1 MDLAFG
7 ITGKGFS
14 DRRSFQKF
22 DLQCLAR
29 WEGDVDS
36 RTRKKVGAI
45 LVAGGGIA
53 GMQASL
59 DAAAAGFKVYLVE
72 RDISIGGVMAQL
84 DKTFPTNDCSTCL
97 ISPKLIEVA
106 RHPDIEILTQT
117 EIDHLE
123 GEAGH
128 FTVTLRR
135 EPRYI
140 DAAKCNA
147 CGACAE
153 ACPVSLPSSFDEG
166 LGRRPAAYRHFP
178 QAVPSTFAIKKY
190 DRAPCGLTCPAAI
203 KVQGYVQLI
212 KIGKYADAVKLIMER
227 LPLPGVLGRICPHPC
242 EEQCRRREI
251 DEPVAICGLKRF
263 AADQVDLSAISPP
276 LVAARSDRIAIIG
289 SGPAG
294 LACAYH
300 LARRGYRPTIFEAL
314 PKAGGMLRVGIP
326 DYRLPKEV
334 LDREIDYILRLGVEL
349 KTNTALGRDFTLD
362 GLFEQ
367 GYKAVFLGIGCHV
380 GKQLGIPG
388 EEAAGVIQG
397 VEFLRRHN
405 LGEPLTVG
413 RSLAVI
419 GGGNVAM
426 DVACT
431 ARRLGSKVTIVYRR
445 GPAEMPAFAHE
456 IDQATCEGVEIV
468 YLAAPLQV
476 ITAGDGK
483 VTGLLCQK
491 MELGEADASGRRQP
505 VPLAHATF
513 ELPVDMVVPA
523 IGQEA
528 APETFQACGVKG
540 SRWGTIAVNEV
551 TYETSRPGVFAAG
564 DVHTGPWIAI
574 EAVAGGIE
582 AAESIDR
589 YLQGVDLAAGR
600 TEGQE
605 AHHRWAEIP
614 RDAEG
619 QPREMMSTLPPDY
632 TCSCFDEIARGYTE
646 EQARKEASRC
656 LNCGGCSE
664 CGQCVTACQAGAI
677 DHQQQPST
685 QTLNVGA
692 VILAP
697 GFRPF
702 DAAGKAE
709 YGYGRY
715 PNVITSLEFE
725 RTLSATGPFGG
736 HVQRPGDGK
745 EPKKIAWIQCVG
757 SRDASIGREYCS
769 YVCCM
774 YAAKQA
780 IIAREHDPRI
790 EPTIFFIDFRAQG
803 KGFDRYY
810 ERARD
815 EHGVRLVRGM
825 ISRVAQDPQTHN
837 LELNYVDAGGCVQA
851 EEFDLV
857 VLSVGLSPHPA
868 AAKLA
873 QVCGIAT
880 DKWGFVASPPFRM
893 VETSRPGI
901 YTCGVFQAPKDIPET
916 VGQASA
922 AAGAA
927 AALLREARGTLL
939 SKAEY
944 PREGD
949 ISSLKPRL
957 GVFVCHCGINI
968 AGVVDV
974 ARVTEY
980 ARTLP
985 GVVYAD
991 HYTFTCATDS
1001 LEKMRQVI
1009 ETESLNRVVVA
1020 SCSPRTHEAMFQDN
1034 LRKAGLNKYLFEM
1047 ANIRDQDSWVH
1058 QNDPALATEKARE
1071 LVKMAVA
1078 RAAVLAPLTE
1088 MAVPVNQRALVVGGG
1103 LAGLVAALTI
1113 ADAGYR
1119 VYLPDLQER
1128 LGGSLARRMRH
1139 TLEGHAIQ
1147 PFMWELVTRVET
1159 HPNIRWWEEAR
1170 ILNFSGHQGNFR
1182 CELESPRGKWS
1193 VHVGAVVIATGGQE
1207 YSPKD
1212 YLYGEHSRVLTQIEL
1227 EALLA
1232 DSPEELAPAPT
1243 IVMIQCVGS
1252 RSPEHPYCS
1261 RVCCGEAIK
1270 NALKIKEIRPQA
1282 RVFILYRDIRTY
1294 GLKEIYYK
1302 KARDLG
1308 VQFVRYEPERPP
1320 EAVPAGEAVK
1330 VTVFDQNLRRDLK
1343 FTADYLVLSAAIR
1356 PHPVTREVAGL
1367 LKLPLDADGFLMEA
1381 HLKLRPLDFAVNGI
1395 FLCGLAHSPKFIE
1408 ESVAQ
1413 AQGAA
1418 ARALGVLAQEVMYVG
1433 GAVAVVDPQKC
1444 AICLTCLRTCPFGV
1458 PRVDQAEGVVTIDP
1472 AACQGCGSCA
1482 SACPRKAIEVMHH
1495 RDDQFLSKIWA
1506 IQEGGHAP
1514 GPVPG

>member
-1 MDLAFG
+1 MNN
-7 ITGKGFS
+7 
-14 DRRSFQKF
+14 R
-22 DLQCLAR
+22 AR
-29 WEGDVDS
+29 E
-36 RTRKKVGAI
+36 KVGAI
-45 LVAGGGIA
+45 LVAGGGIG
-53 GMQASL
+53 GMQAAL

-106 RHPDIEILTQT
+106 QHPDIEILTQA
-117 EIDHLE
+117 EIEKLE
-123 GEAGH
+123 GAAGN
-128 FTVTLRR
+128 FTVTLKR

-140 DAAKCNA
+140 DASKCNA
-147 CGACAE
+147 CGACSE
-153 ACPVSLPSSFDEG
+153 ACPVELPSDFDEG
-166 LGRRPAAYRHFP
+166 LGKRPAAYRHFP

-190 DRAPCGLTCPAAI
+190 DRAPCTLTCPAEI
-203 KVQGYVQLI
+203 NVQGYVQLI
-212 KIGKYADAVKLIMER
+212 KIGKYQEAVKLIMER
-227 LPLPGVLGRICPHPC
+227 LPLPGVLGRVCPHPC
-242 EEQCRRREI
+242 EDQCRRREM
-251 DEPVAICGLKRF
+251 DEPVAICNLKRF
-263 AADQVDLSAISPP
+263 AADQVDLGAISMP
-276 LVAARSDRIAIIG
+276 LVEARRDKIAVIG

-300 LARRGYRPTIFEAL
+300 LSRQGYRPTIFEAL
-314 PKAGGMLRVGIP
+314 PRAGGMLRVGIP

-334 LDREIDYILRLGVEL
+334 LDREIDNILRLGVEL
-349 KTNTALGRDFTLD
+349 KTNTALGRDFTLED
-362 GLFEQ
+362 LWDQ
-367 GYKAVFLGIGCHV
+367 GYKAVFLGLGCHV
-380 GKQLGIPG
+380 GKPLRIPG
-388 EEAAGVIQG
+388 EEADGVIQG
-397 VEFLRRHN
+397 VEFLRRQN
-405 LGEPLTVG
+405 LGEPLAVG
-413 RSLAVI
+413 RRLAVI
-419 GGGNVAM
+419 GGGNVAI

-431 ARRLGSKVTIVYRR
+431 ARRLGSEVTIVYRR
-445 GPAEMPAFAHE
+445 SREEMPAFAHE
-456 IDQATCEGVEIV
+456 VEQAACEGVEIV
-468 YLAAPLQV
+468 YLAAPLKV
-476 ITAGDGK
+476 VTGKDGK

-491 MELGEADASGRRQP
+491 MELGEPDASGRRRP
-505 VPLAHATF
+505 VPIPDATF
-513 ELPVDMVVPA
+513 ELTVDMIVPA
-523 IGQEA
+523 VGQEA
-528 APETFQACGVKG
+528 AQGPLRDCGINL
-540 SRWGTIAVNEV
+540 SRWGTIEV
-551 TYETSRPGVFAAG
+551 DEITYQTSRSGVFAAG

-589 YLQGVDLAAGR
+589 YLKKEDLAAGR
-600 TEGQE
+600 TEGKE
-605 AHHRWAEIP
+605 AHKRWAEIP
-614 RDAEG
+614 QDAAG
-619 QPREMMSTLPPDY
+619 RPREVMSVLPAEH

-646 EQARKEASRC
+646 EQALKEAARC
-656 LNCGGCSE
+656 LNCGGCCE
-664 CGQCVTACQAGAI
+664 CMECVAACQAGAI
-677 DHQQQPST
+677 DHRQKPRT
-685 QTLNVGA
+685 QTLEVGA
-692 VILAP
+692 LILAP

-702 DAAGKAE
+702 DARQKPE

-725 RTLSATGPFGG
+725 RVLSATGPFGG
-736 HVQRPGDGK
+736 HVRRPGDGQ
-745 EPKKIAWIQCVG
+745 EPQKIAWIQCVG

-815 EHGVRLVRGM
+815 VHGVRFIRGM
-825 ISRVAQDPQTHN
+825 ISRVAQDPRTHN
-837 LELNYVDAGGCVQA
+837 LELNYVDEDGCIQT

-868 AAKLA
+868 TKQLA

-880 DKWGFVASPPFRM
+880 DTWGFVESPPFKL
-893 VETSRPGI
+893 VETSRQGI
-901 YTCGVFQAPKDIPET
+901 FTCGVYQSPKDIPET

-927 AALLREARGTLL
+927 ATLLGEARGTLL

-944 PREGD
+944 PQERAIAD
-949 ISSLKPRL
+949 AAPRI

-974 ARVTEY
+974 AQVSDY

-1001 LEKMRQVI
+1001 LEKMREVI
-1009 ETESLNRVVVA
+1009 EAEGLNRVVVA
-1020 SCSPRTHEAMFQDN
+1020 SCSPRTHEGLFQDN

-1058 QNDPALATEKARE
+1058 QNNPELATEKAKE

-1078 RAAVLAPLTE
+1078 RAGLLEPLHE
-1088 MAVPVNQRALVVGGG
+1088 LPIPVNQRALVVGGG
-1103 LAGLVAALTI
+1103 LAGLMAALTI
-1113 ADAGYR
+1113 ADAGYQ

-1128 LGGSLARRMRH
+1128 FGGSLAQKMRH

-1159 HPNIRWWEEAR
+1159 HPKIRWWEGAR
-1170 ILNFSGHQGNFR
+1170 ITSFSGHLGNFR

-1193 VHVGAVVIATGGQE
+1193 VHFGAVVIATGGQE
-1207 YSPKD
+1207 CVPKE
-1212 YLYGEHSRVLTQIEL
+1212 YLYGDDPRVLTQIGL
-1227 EALLA
+1227 EGRLT
-1232 DSPEELAPAPT
+1232 DSPEELGPAPT
-1243 IVMIQCVGS
+1243 VVMIQCVGS
-1252 RSPEHPYCS
+1252 REPEHPYCS
-1261 RVCCGEAIK
+1261 RVCCGQAIK

-1282 RVFILYRDIRTY
+1282 RVFILYRDMRTY

-1308 VQFVRYEPERPP
+1308 VQFIRYEPALKP
-1320 EAVPAGEAVK
+1320 EVTPAGDALLVS
-1330 VTVFDQNLRRDLK
+1330 VFDRNLRATINLK
-1343 FTADYLVLSAAIR
+1343 ADYLVLSAAIR
-1356 PHPVTREVAGL
+1356 PHPVAREISGIM
-1367 LKLPLDADGFLMEA
+1367 KLPLDADGFFMEA

-1408 ESVAQ
+1408 ESIAQ

-1418 ARALGVLAQEVMYVG
+1418 ARAMGVLAREVIYMG

-1444 AICLTCLRTCPFGV
+1444 AICLTCVRTCPYGV
-1458 PRVDQAEGVVTIDP
+1458 PRVDPAEGVVSIDP

-1482 SACPRKAIEVMHH
+1482 SACPRKAIEVMHY
-1495 RDDQFLSKIWA
+1495 RDAQFLSKICA
-1506 IQEGGHAP
+1506 IQSPDSVIAGSADPH
-1514 GPVPG
+1514 

>member
-1 MDLAFG
+1 MGDR
-7 ITGKGFS
+7 TGG
-14 DRRSFQKF
+14 
-22 DLQCLAR
+22 
-29 WEGDVDS
+29 E
-36 RTRKKVGAI
+36 VGAI

-53 GMQASL
+53 GMQAAL
-59 DAAAAGFKVYLVE
+59 DATAAGFKVYLVE

-106 RHPDIEILTQT
+106 QHPDIEILTQA
-117 EIDHLE
+117 EIEKLE
-123 GEAGH
+123 GEAGN
-128 FTVTLRR
+128 FMVTLKR

-140 DAAKCNA
+140 DPSKCNA
-147 CGACAE
+147 CGACSE
-153 ACPVSLPSSFDEG
+153 VCPVELPSDFDEG
-166 LGRRPAAYRHFP
+166 LGKRPAAYRHFP
-178 QAVPSTFAIKKY
+178 QAVPSTFAIKKL
-190 DRAPCGLTCPAAI
+190 DRAPCTLTCPAEI
-203 KVQGYVQLI
+203 NVQGYVQLI
-212 KIGKYADAVKLIMER
+212 KMGKYTEAVKLIMER

-242 EEQCRRREI
+242 EDKCRRAEL
-251 DEPVAICGLKRF
+251 DASVAICNLKRF
-263 AADQVDLSAISPP
+263 AADQVDLSTISPP
-276 LVAARSDRIAIIG
+276 LVEAKSDKVAIIG

-300 LARRGYRPTIFEAL
+300 LALKGYRPTILEAL

-326 DYRLPKEV
+326 DYRLPKDI
-334 LDREIDYILRLGVEL
+334 LDREIDNILRLGVEL
-349 KTNTALGRDFTLD
+349 KTNTALGRDFTVD
-362 GLFEQ
+362 GLLEE

-380 GKQLGIPG
+380 GKPLGIPG
-388 EEAAGVIQG
+388 EDAEGVIQG
-397 VEFLRRHN
+397 VEFLRRAN
-405 LGEPLTVG
+405 LKEPLTVG
-413 RSLAVI
+413 KRLAVI
-419 GGGNVAM
+419 GGGNVAI

-431 ARRLGSKVTIVYRR
+431 ARRLGSEVTIVYRR
-445 GPAEMPAFAHE
+445 SREEMPAFAHE
-456 IDQATCEGVEIV
+456 VEQATCEGVEIV
-468 YLAAPLQV
+468 FLAAPLKTV
-476 ITAGDGK
+476 VGKDGK
-483 VTGLLCQK
+483 VTGLICQK
-491 MELGEADASGRRQP
+491 MELGEPDASGRRKP
-505 VPLAHATF
+505 VPIEGAEF
-513 ELPVDMVVPA
+513 ELPVDMIVPA

-528 APETFQACGVKG
+528 AQGPLAACGVKL
-540 SRWGTIAVNEV
+540 SRWGTIEVNEV
-551 TYETSRPGVFAAG
+551 TYETSRLGVFAAG

-574 EAVAGGIE
+574 EAVGGGIE

-589 YLQGVDLAAGR
+589 YLRGADMVAGR
-600 TEGQE
+600 SEGEE
-605 AHHRWAEIP
+605 AHKRWAEIP
-614 RDAEG
+614 KDEEG
-619 QPREMMSTLPPDY
+619 QPREVMAALPPEH
-632 TCSCFDEIARGYTE
+632 TCACFDEIAQGYTE
-646 EQARKEASRC
+646 EQAQREAMRC

-664 CGQCVTACQAGAI
+664 CMQCVEACQAGAI
-677 DHQQQPST
+677 DHKQT
-685 QTLNVGA
+685 FRRQTLEVGA
-692 VILAP
+692 LILAP

-702 DAAGKAE
+702 DARQKPE

-725 RTLSATGPFGG
+725 RVLSATGPFGG
-736 HVQRPGDGK
+736 HILRPGDGQ

-790 EPTIFFIDFRAQG
+790 EPAIFFIDFRAQG

-815 EHGVRLVRGM
+815 VHGVRFIRSM
-825 ISRVAQDPQTHN
+825 ISRVVQDPGTHN
-837 LELNYVDAGGCVQA
+837 LELNYVGEDGRIRT

-868 AAKLA
+868 TRQLA

-880 DKWGFVASPPFRM
+880 DTWGFVESPPFKM
-893 VETSRPGI
+893 VETSRAGI
-901 YTCGVFQAPKDIPET
+901 FTCGVFQSPKDIPET

-927 AALLREARGTLL
+927 ATLLSGARGTLL

-944 PREGD
+944 PLERDVASHETR
-949 ISSLKPRL
+949 I

-974 ARVTEY
+974 AQVSDY
-980 ARTLP
+980 ARKLP
-985 GVVYAD
+985 QVVYTD

-1001 LEKMRQVI
+1001 LEAMRQVI
-1009 ETESLNRVVVA
+1009 EAHDLNRVVVA
-1020 SCSPRTHEAMFQDN
+1020 SCSPRTHETLFQDN
-1034 LRKAGLNKYLFEM
+1034 LRQAGLNKYLFEM

-1058 QNDPALATEKARE
+1058 QNNPGLATEKAKE

-1078 RAAVLAPLTE
+1078 RAAVLRPLTE
-1088 MAVPVNQRALVVGGG
+1088 MPVPVNQRALVVGGG
-1103 LAGLVAALTI
+1103 LAGLVAAQTI
-1113 ADAGYR
+1113 ADAGYQ

-1128 LGGSLARRMRH
+1128 FGGSLAHDMRS

-1147 PFMWELVTRVET
+1147 PFLLELVTRVET

-1170 ILNFSGHQGNFR
+1170 IISFSGHQGNFR

-1193 VHVGAVVIATGGQE
+1193 LHFGAVVVATGGQE
-1207 YSPKD
+1207 CAPKE
-1212 YLYGEHSRVLTQIEL
+1212 YLYGDDTRVLTQIEL
-1227 EALLA
+1227 EGLLA
-1232 DSPEELAPAPT
+1232 DPPEDLGTAPT
-1243 IVMIQCVGS
+1243 VVMIQCVGS
-1252 RSPEHPYCS
+1252 REPEHPYCS

-1270 NALKIKEIRPQA
+1270 NAITLKKIRPQA
-1282 RVFILYRDIRTY
+1282 NVFILYRDIRTY

-1308 VQFVRYEPERPP
+1308 VQFIRYEPALKPQ
-1320 EAVPAGEAVK
+1320 VTPAANGLMVSI
-1330 VTVFDQNLRRDLK
+1330 FDQNLKATINLR
-1343 FTADYLVLSAAIR
+1343 ADYLALSAAIR
-1356 PHPVTREVAGL
+1356 PHPVAKEIAGL
-1367 LKLPLDADGFLMEA
+1367 MKLPLDNDGFFMEA

-1408 ESVAQ
+1408 ESIAQ

-1418 ARALGVLAQEVMYVG
+1418 ARALGILAQKVMYVG

-1444 AICLTCLRTCPFGV
+1444 VICLTCVRTCPFGV
-1458 PRVDQAEGVVTIDP
+1458 PRIDQTEGVIAIDP

-1482 SACPRKAIEVMHH
+1482 SACPRKAIELMHH
-1495 RDDQFLSKIWA
+1495 RDDQFLAKICA
-1506 IQEGGHAP
+1506 IQK
-1514 GPVPG
+1514 V

>member
-1 MDLAFG
+1 MG
-7 ITGKGFS
+7 NRTGG
-14 DRRSFQKF
+14 
-22 DLQCLAR
+22 
-29 WEGDVDS
+29 E
-36 RTRKKVGAI
+36 VGAI

-106 RHPDIEILTQT
+106 QHPDIEILTQV
-117 EIDHLE
+117 EIEKLE
-123 GEAGH
+123 GEAGN
-128 FTVTLRR
+128 FTVTLKR

-140 DAAKCNA
+140 DPSKCNA
-147 CGACAE
+147 CGACSE
-153 ACPVSLPSSFDEG
+153 VCPVELPSDFDEG
-166 LGRRPAAYRHFP
+166 LGKRPAAYRHFP

-190 DRAPCGLTCPAAI
+190 DRAPCTLTCPAAI
-203 KVQGYVQLI
+203 NVQGYVQLI
-212 KIGKYADAVKLIMER
+212 KVGKYAEAVKLIMER

-242 EEQCRRREI
+242 ETKCRRAEL
-251 DEPVAICGLKRF
+251 DESVAICNLKRF
-263 AADQVDLSAISPP
+263 AADQVDLCTFSPP
-276 LVAARSDRIAIIG
+276 LVEAKSDKVAIIG

-300 LARRGYRPTIFEAL
+300 LALKGYRPTIFEAL

-326 DYRLPKEV
+326 DYRLPKDI
-334 LDREIDYILRLGVEL
+334 LDREIDNILRLGVEL
-349 KTNTALGRDFTLD
+349 KTNTALGRDFTVE
-362 GLFEQ
+362 GLLEE
-367 GYKAVFLGIGCHV
+367 GYRAVFLGIGCHV
-380 GKQLGIPG
+380 GKSLGIPG
-388 EEAAGVIQG
+388 EDAEGVIQG
-397 VEFLRRHN
+397 VEFLRRVN
-405 LGEPLTVG
+405 LKEPLTVG
-413 RSLAVI
+413 KRLAVI
-419 GGGNVAM
+419 GGGNVAI

-431 ARRLGSKVTIVYRR
+431 ARRLGSEVTIVYRR
-445 GPAEMPAFAHE
+445 SREEMPAFAHE
-456 IDQATCEGVEIV
+456 VEQATCEGVEIF
-468 YLAAPLQV
+468 YLAAPLRTV
-476 ITAGDGK
+476 TGHDGK
-483 VTGLLCQK
+483 VTGLICQK
-491 MELGEADASGRRQP
+491 MELGEPDASGRRQP
-505 VPLAHATF
+505 VPIEGGEF
-513 ELPVDMVVPA
+513 DLPVDMIVPA

-528 APETFQACGVKG
+528 AQGPLANFGIKV
-540 SRWGTIAVNEV
+540 SRWGTIEVNEV

-564 DVHTGPWIAI
+564 DVYTGPWIAI
-574 EAVAGGIE
+574 EAVGGGIE

-589 YLQGVDLAAGR
+589 YLRGADMVEGR
-600 TEGQE
+600 AIGEE
-605 AHHRWAEIP
+605 AHKRWAEIP
-614 RDAEG
+614 KDEEG
-619 QPREMMSTLPPDY
+619 RPREVMAALPPEH
-632 TCSCFDEIARGYTE
+632 TCACFDEIAQGYTE
-646 EQARKEASRC
+646 EQAQREAARC

-664 CGQCVTACQAGAI
+664 CMQCVEACQAGAI
-677 DHQQQPST
+677 DHRQMVRR
-685 QTLNVGA
+685 QTLEVGA

-702 DAAGKAE
+702 DARQKPE

-725 RTLSATGPFGG
+725 RVLSATGPFGG
-736 HVQRPGDGK
+736 HIRRPGDGK

-815 EHGVRLVRGM
+815 VHGVRFIRSM
-825 ISRVAQDPQTHN
+825 ISRVAHDPRTHN
-837 LELNYVDAGGCVQA
+837 LELNYVDEDGPIQT

-868 AAKLA
+868 TRQLA

-880 DKWGFVASPPFRM
+880 DTWGFVKSPPFKM
-893 VETSRPGI
+893 VETSRAGI
-901 YTCGVFQAPKDIPET
+901 FTCGVFQSPKDIPET

-927 AALLREARGTLL
+927 ATLLSGVRGTLL

-944 PREGD
+944 PLERDVAREE
-949 ISSLKPRL
+949 PRI

-974 ARVTEY
+974 AQVSDY

-985 GVVYAD
+985 QVVYTD

-1001 LEKMRQVI
+1001 LEAMRQVI
-1009 ETESLNRVVVA
+1009 EAHDLNRVVVA
-1020 SCSPRTHEAMFQDN
+1020 SCSPRTHETLFQDN
-1034 LRKAGLNKYLFEM
+1034 LRQAGLNKYLFEM

-1058 QNDPALATEKARE
+1058 QNNPRLATEKAKE

-1078 RAAVLAPLTE
+1078 RAAVLKPLTE
-1088 MAVPVNQRALVVGGG
+1088 MPVPVNQRALVVGGG
-1103 LAGLVAALTI
+1103 LAGLVAAQTI
-1113 ADAGYR
+1113 ADAGYQ

-1128 LGGSLARRMRH
+1128 FGGSLAHDMRS

-1147 PFMWELVTRVET
+1147 PFLLGLVTRVET

-1170 ILNFSGHQGNFR
+1170 IISFSGHKGNFR

-1193 VHVGAVVIATGGQE
+1193 VHFGAVVVATGGQE
-1207 YSPKD
+1207 CAPKE
-1212 YLYGEHSRVLTQIEL
+1212 YLYGDDTRVLTQIEL
-1227 EALLA
+1227 EGLLA
-1232 DSPEELAPAPT
+1232 DQPEDLGTAPT
-1243 IVMIQCVGS
+1243 VVMIQCVGS
-1252 RSPEHPYCS
+1252 REPEHPYCS

-1270 NALKIKEIRPQA
+1270 NAITIKKIRPHA
-1282 RVFILYRDIRTY
+1282 KVFILYRDIRTY

-1308 VQFVRYEPERPP
+1308 VQFIRYEPSLKP
-1320 EAVPAGEAVK
+1320 EVTPAANGLMVSI
-1330 VTVFDQNLRRDLK
+1330 FDQNLKATINLK
-1343 FTADYLVLSAAIR
+1343 ADYLALSAAIR
-1356 PHPVTREVAGL
+1356 PHPVAKEIAGL
-1367 LKLPLDADGFLMEA
+1367 MKLPLDNDGFFMEA

-1408 ESVAQ
+1408 ESIAQ

-1418 ARALGVLAQEVMYVG
+1418 ARALGILAQEVMYVG

-1444 AICLTCLRTCPFGV
+1444 AICLTCVRTCPFGV
-1458 PRVDQAEGVVTIDP
+1458 PRVDQAEGVIAIDP

-1482 SACPRKAIEVMHH
+1482 SACPRKAIELMHH
-1495 RDDQFLSKIWA
+1495 QDDQFLAKICA
-1506 IQEGGHAP
+1506 IQK
-1514 GPVPG
+1514 V

>member
-1 MDLAFG
+1 MG
-7 ITGKGFS
+7 NRTGG
-14 DRRSFQKF
+14 
-22 DLQCLAR
+22 
-29 WEGDVDS
+29 E
-36 RTRKKVGAI
+36 VGAI

-59 DAAAAGFKVYLVE
+59 DAVAAGFKVYLVE

-106 RHPDIEILTQT
+106 QHPDIEILTQA
-117 EIDHLE
+117 EIEKLE
-123 GEAGH
+123 GEAGN
-128 FTVTLRR
+128 FTVTLKR

-140 DAAKCNA
+140 EASKCNA

-153 ACPVSLPSSFDEG
+153 VCPVQLPSDFDEG
-166 LGRRPAAYRHFP
+166 LGKRPAAYRHFP

-190 DRAPCGLTCPAAI
+190 DRAPCTLTCPAEI
-203 KVQGYVQLI
+203 NVQGYVQLI
-212 KIGKYADAVKLIMER
+212 KMGKYTEAVKLIMER

-242 EEQCRRREI
+242 EDKCRRAEL
-251 DEPVAICGLKRF
+251 DASVAICNLKRF
-263 AADQVDLSAISPP
+263 AADQVDLSTISPP
-276 LVAARSDRIAIIG
+276 LVEAKSDKVAIVG

-300 LARRGYRPTIFEAL
+300 LALKGYRPTLLEAL
-314 PKAGGMLRVGIP
+314 PQAGGMLRVGIP
-326 DYRLPKEV
+326 DYRLPKDI
-334 LDREIDYILRLGVEL
+334 LDREIGNILRLGVEL
-349 KTNTALGRDFTLD
+349 KTNTALGRDFTVD
-362 GLFEQ
+362 GLLEE

-380 GKQLGIPG
+380 GKPLGIPG
-388 EEAAGVIQG
+388 EDAEGVIQG
-397 VEFLRRHN
+397 VEFLRRAN
-405 LGEPLTVG
+405 LKEPLTVG
-413 RSLAVI
+413 KRLAVI
-419 GGGNVAM
+419 GGGNVAI

-431 ARRLGSKVTIVYRR
+431 ARRLGSEVTIVYRR
-445 GPAEMPAFAHE
+445 SREEMPAFAHE
-456 IDQATCEGVEIV
+456 VEQATCEGVEIV
-468 YLAAPLQV
+468 FLAAPV
-476 ITAGDGK
+476 RTVTGHDGK
-483 VTGLLCQK
+483 VTGLICQK
-491 MELGEADASGRRQP
+491 MELGEPDASGRRQP
-505 VPLAHATF
+505 VPIEGAEF
-513 ELPVDMVVPA
+513 ELPVDMIVPA

-528 APETFQACGVKG
+528 ARGPLADCGVKL
-540 SRWGTIAVNEV
+540 SRWGTIEVNEV

-564 DVHTGPWIAI
+564 DVHSGPWIAI
-574 EAVAGGIE
+574 EAVGGGIE

-589 YLQGVDLAAGR
+589 FLRGADLAEGR
-600 TEGQE
+600 AIGEE
-605 AHHRWAEIP
+605 AHKRWAEIP
-614 RDAEG
+614 KDEEG
-619 QPREMMSTLPPDY
+619 QPREVMAALPPEH
-632 TCSCFDEIARGYTE
+632 TCACFDEIAQGYTE
-646 EQARKEASRC
+646 EQAQREAARC

-664 CGQCVTACQAGAI
+664 CMQCVEACQAGAI
-677 DHQQQPST
+677 DHRQVLRR
-685 QTLNVGA
+685 QTLEVGA

-702 DAAGKAE
+702 DARQKPE

-725 RTLSATGPFGG
+725 RVLSATGPFGG
-736 HVQRPGDGK
+736 HILRPGDGQ

-790 EPTIFFIDFRAQG
+790 EPAIFFIDFRAQG

-815 EHGVRLVRGM
+815 VHRVRFIRSM
-825 ISRVAQDPQTHN
+825 ISRVVQDPGTRN
-837 LELNYVDAGGCVQA
+837 LELNYVDEDGRIQT

-868 AAKLA
+868 TRHLA

-880 DKWGFVASPPFRM
+880 DTWGFVKSPPFKM
-893 VETSRPGI
+893 VETSRAGI
-901 YTCGVFQAPKDIPET
+901 FTCGVFQSPKDIPET

-927 AALLREARGTLL
+927 ATLLSGARGTLL

-944 PREGD
+944 PLERDVGREE
-949 ISSLKPRL
+949 PRI

-974 ARVTEY
+974 PQVSDY

-985 GVVYAD
+985 QVVYTD

-1001 LEKMRQVI
+1001 LEAMRQVI
-1009 ETESLNRVVVA
+1009 EAHDLNRVVVA
-1020 SCSPRTHEAMFQDN
+1020 SCSPRTHETLFQDN
-1034 LRKAGLNKYLFEM
+1034 LRQAGLNKYLFEM

-1058 QNDPALATEKARE
+1058 QNNPGLATEKAKE

-1078 RAAVLAPLTE
+1078 RAAVLKPLTE
-1088 MAVPVNQRALVVGGG
+1088 MPVPVNQRALVVGGG
-1103 LAGLVAALTI
+1103 LAGLVAAQTI
-1113 ADAGYR
+1113 ADAGYQ

-1128 LGGSLARRMRH
+1128 FGGSLAHDMRS

-1147 PFMWELVTRVET
+1147 PFMLELVTRVET

-1170 ILNFSGHQGNFR
+1170 IISFSGHQGNFR

-1193 VHVGAVVIATGGQE
+1193 VHFGAVVVATGGQE
-1207 YSPKD
+1207 CAPKE
-1212 YLYGEHSRVLTQIEL
+1212 YLYGDDTRVLTQIEL
-1227 EALLA
+1227 EGLLA
-1232 DSPEELAPAPT
+1232 DLPEDLGTAPT
-1243 IVMIQCVGS
+1243 VVMIQCVGS
-1252 RSPEHPYCS
+1252 REPEHPYCS

-1270 NALKIKEIRPQA
+1270 NAITIKKIRPQA
-1282 RVFILYRDIRTY
+1282 NVFILYRDIRTY

-1308 VQFVRYEPERPP
+1308 VQFIRYEPALKPQ
-1320 EAVPAGEAVK
+1320 VTPAANGLMVSI
-1330 VTVFDQNLRRDLK
+1330 FDQNLKATVNLK
-1343 FTADYLVLSAAIR
+1343 ADYLALSAAIR
-1356 PHPVTREVAGL
+1356 PHPVAKEIAGL
-1367 LKLPLDADGFLMEA
+1367 MKLPLDNDGFFMEA

-1408 ESVAQ
+1408 ESIAQ

-1418 ARALGVLAQEVMYVG
+1418 ARALGILAQKVMYVG

-1444 AICLTCLRTCPFGV
+1444 AICLTCVRTCPFGV
-1458 PRVDQAEGVVTIDP
+1458 PRVDQAEGVIAIDP

-1482 SACPRKAIEVMHH
+1482 SACPRKAIELMHH
-1495 RDDQFLSKIWA
+1495 RDDQFLAKICA
-1506 IQEGGHAP
+1506 IQK
-1514 GPVPG
+1514 V

>member
-1 MDLAFG
+1 MNN
-7 ITGKGFS
+7 
-14 DRRSFQKF
+14 
-22 DLQCLAR
+22 
-29 WEGDVDS
+29 
-36 RTRKKVGAI
+36 RTENPKPKTQNPTPKVGAI
-45 LVAGGGIA
+45 MVVGGGIG

-84 DKTFPTNDCSTCL
+84 DKTFPTNDCSTCM

-106 RHPDIEILTQT
+106 QHPDIEILTQA
-117 EIDHLE
+117 EIAQLD

-128 FTVTLRR
+128 FTVTLKR

-140 DAAKCNA
+140 DASRCNA

-153 ACPVSLPSSFDEG
+153 ACPVELPSDFDEG
-166 LGRRPAAYRHFP
+166 LGKRQAAYRHFP
-178 QAVPSTFAIKKY
+178 QAIPATFAIKKY

-203 KVQGYVQLI
+203 NVQGYVQLI
-212 KIGKYADAVKLIMER
+212 KMGKYEEAVKLIMER
-227 LPLPGVLGRICPHPC
+227 LPLPGVLGRVCPHPC
-242 EEQCRRREI
+242 EDQCRRREV
-251 DEPVAICGLKRF
+251 DEPVAICNLKRF

-276 LVAARSDRIAIIG
+276 LVAARSEKIAVIG

-314 PKAGGMLRVGIP
+314 PRAGGMLRVGIP

-334 LDREIDYILRLGVEL
+334 LDREIDHILRLGMEL

-362 GLFEQ
+362 GLVEQ
-367 GYKAVFLGIGCHV
+367 GYKAIFLGIGCHV
-380 GKQLGIPG
+380 GKPLGIPG
-388 EEAAGVIQG
+388 EDADGVIQG
-397 VEFLRRHN
+397 VEFLRRQN
-405 LGEPLTVG
+405 LGEPLSVG
-413 RSLAVI
+413 HRLAVI
-419 GGGNVAM
+419 GGGNVAI

-431 ARRLGSKVTIVYRR
+431 ARRLGSQVTIVYRR
-445 GPAEMPAFAHE
+445 SREEMPAFAHE
-456 IDQATCEGVEIV
+456 IEQARCEGVEIV
-468 YLAAPLQV
+468 YLAAPLRV
-476 ITAGDGK
+476 VTGPDGK
-483 VTGLLCQK
+483 VTGLICQK
-491 MELGEADASGRRQP
+491 MELGEPDASGRRRP
-505 VPLAHATF
+505 VPIPHATF
-513 ELPVDMVVPA
+513 ELAVDMVVPA

-528 APETFQACGVKG
+528 AQGPLESCGVKL
-540 SRWGTIAVNEV
+540 SRWGTIEVNEV

-574 EAVAGGIE
+574 EAVGGGIE

-589 YLQGVDLAAGR
+589 YLSGVDLAAGR
-600 TEGQE
+600 TKGKE
-605 AHHRWAEIP
+605 AHQRWAEIP
-614 RDAEG
+614 KDTEG
-619 QPREMMSTLPPDY
+619 KPREVMSALPPEY
-632 TCSCFDEIARGYTE
+632 TCSCFDEIAEGYTE
-646 EQARKEASRC
+646 EQAQREATRC

-664 CGQCVTACQAGAI
+664 CMQCVAACQAGAI
-677 DHQQQPST
+677 DHGQKLRT
-685 QTLNVGA
+685 ETLEVGA

-702 DAAGKAE
+702 DARQKPD

-725 RTLSATGPFGG
+725 RVLSATGPFGG
-736 HVQRPGDGK
+736 HVQRPGDGQ

-780 IIAREHDPRI
+780 IIAKEHAPRI

-815 EHGVRLVRGM
+815 VHGVRLIRAM
-825 ISRVAQDPQTHN
+825 ISRVAQDPRTHN
-837 LELNYVDAGGCVQA
+837 LELNYVDEDGRHQT

-868 AAKLA
+868 TRQLA
-873 QVCGIAT
+873 QVCNIAT
-880 DKWGFVASPPFRM
+880 NTWGFVENPPFKQ
-893 VETSRPGI
+893 VETSREGI
-901 YTCGVFQAPKDIPET
+901 FCCGVYQSPKDIPET

-927 AALLREARGTLL
+927 ATLLSEARGTLL
-939 SKAEY
+939 SKAAFPQE
-944 PREGD
+944 RD
-949 ISSLKPRL
+949 ISSEEPRI

-974 ARVTEY
+974 ARVTDY
-980 ARTLP
+980 ARSLP

-1001 LEKMRQVI
+1001 LEKMREVI
-1009 ETESLNRVVVA
+1009 EAEGLNRVVVA
-1020 SCSPRTHEAMFQDN
+1020 SCSPRTHEALFQEN
-1034 LRKAGLNKYLFEM
+1034 LRNAGLNKYLFEM

-1058 QNDPALATEKARE
+1058 QNTPRLATEKAKE

-1078 RAAVLAPLTE
+1078 RAAVLEPLSE
-1088 MAVPVNQRALVVGGG
+1088 MLVPVNQRALVVGGG

-1113 ADAGYR
+1113 ADAGYS
-1119 VYLPDLQER
+1119 VYLPDIQER
-1128 LGGSLARRMRH
+1128 FGGSLAHNMRY

-1147 PFMWELVTRVET
+1147 PFMRELVTRVET
-1159 HPNIRWWEEAR
+1159 HPKIRWWEEAR
-1170 ILNFSGHQGNFR
+1170 ITGFSGHQGNFR

-1193 VHVGAVVIATGGQE
+1193 VQFGAVVIATGGQE
-1207 YSPKD
+1207 CAPKE
-1212 YLYGEHSRVLTQIEL
+1212 YLYGDDTRVLTQIEM
-1227 EALLA
+1227 EGLLA
-1232 DSPEELAPAPT
+1232 DSPEELREAPT

-1252 RSPEHPYCS
+1252 REPEHPYCS

-1302 KARDLG
+1302 KARELG
-1308 VQFVRYEPERPP
+1308 VQFIRYEPSLKPQ
-1320 EAVPAGEAVK
+1320 VTPAGDNLMVS
-1330 VTVFDQNLRRDLK
+1330 VFDQNLKATINLK
-1343 FTADYLVLSAAIR
+1343 ADYLALSAAIR
-1356 PHPVTREVAGL
+1356 PHPVSKEIAGL
-1367 LKLPLDADGFLMEA
+1367 MKLPLDADGFFMEA

-1408 ESVAQ
+1408 ESIAQ
-1413 AQGAA
+1413 ALGAA

-1444 AICLTCLRTCPFGV
+1444 AICLTCMRTCPFGV
-1458 PRVDQAEGVVTIDP
+1458 PRVDPLEGVVTIDP

-1482 SACPRKAIEVMHH
+1482 SACPRKAIEVMHN
-1495 RDDQFLSKIWA
+1495 RDRQFIAKIGAIESEKEAEDQAAS
-1506 IQEGGHAP
+1506 
-1514 GPVPG
+1514 

>member
-1 MDLAFG
+1 M
-7 ITGKGFS
+7 S
-14 DRRSFQKF
+14 DRTGG
-22 DLQCLAR
+22 
-29 WEGDVDS
+29 E
-36 RTRKKVGAI
+36 VGAI

-53 GMQASL
+53 GMQAAL
-59 DAAAAGFKVYLVE
+59 DATAAGFKVYLVE

-106 RHPDIEILTQT
+106 QHPDIEILTQA
-117 EIDHLE
+117 EIETLE
-123 GEAGH
+123 GEAGN
-128 FTVTLRR
+128 FTVTLKQ

-140 DAAKCNA
+140 DPSKCNA
-147 CGACAE
+147 CGACSE
-153 ACPVSLPSSFDEG
+153 VCPVELPSDFDEG
-166 LGRRPAAYRHFP
+166 LGKRPAAYRHFP

-190 DRAPCGLTCPAAI
+190 DRAPCTLTCPAEI
-203 KVQGYVQLI
+203 NVQGYVQLI
-212 KIGKYADAVKLIMER
+212 KMGKYTEAVKLIMER
-227 LPLPGVLGRICPHPC
+227 LPMPGVLGRICPHPC
-242 EEQCRRREI
+242 ETKCRRAEM
-251 DEPVAICGLKRF
+251 DEAVAICNLKRF
-263 AADQVDLSAISPP
+263 AADQVDLSTISPP
-276 LVAARSDRIAIIG
+276 LVEAKSDKVAIVG

-300 LARRGYRPTIFEAL
+300 LALKGYRPTILEAL

-326 DYRLPKEV
+326 DYRLPKDI
-334 LDREIDYILRLGVEL
+334 LDREIDNILRLGVEL
-349 KTNTALGRDFTLD
+349 KTDTALGRDFTVDAL
-362 GLFEQ
+362 LAE

-380 GKQLGIPG
+380 GKPLGIPG
-388 EEAAGVIQG
+388 EDADGVIQG
-397 VEFLRRHN
+397 VEFLRRAN
-405 LGEPLTVG
+405 LKEPLTVG
-413 RSLAVI
+413 KRLAVI
-419 GGGNVAM
+419 GGGNVAI

-431 ARRLGSKVTIVYRR
+431 ARRLGSEVTIVYRR
-445 GPAEMPAFAHE
+445 SREEMPAFAHE
-456 IDQATCEGVEIV
+456 VDQATCEGVEIV
-468 YLAAPLQV
+468 FLAAPV
-476 ITAGDGK
+476 RTVTGHDGK
-483 VTGLLCQK
+483 VTGLICQK
-491 MELGEADASGRRQP
+491 MELGEPDASGRRKP
-505 VPLAHATF
+505 VPIEGAEF
-513 ELPVDMVVPA
+513 ELPVDMIVPA

-528 APETFQACGVKG
+528 AKGPLADCGVKL
-540 SRWGTIAVNEV
+540 SRWGTIEVNET

-574 EAVAGGIE
+574 EAVGGGIE

-589 YLQGVDLAAGR
+589 FLRGVDLEEGR
-600 TEGQE
+600 AIGEE
-605 AHHRWAEIP
+605 AHKRWAEIP
-614 RDAEG
+614 KDEEG
-619 QPREMMSTLPPDY
+619 QPREVMAALPPEH
-632 TCSCFDEIARGYTE
+632 TCACFDEIAQGYTE
-646 EQARKEASRC
+646 EQAQREAARC

-664 CGQCVTACQAGAI
+664 CMQCVEACQAGAI
-677 DHQQQPST
+677 DHRQKVRR
-685 QTLNVGA
+685 QTLEVGA

-702 DAAGKAE
+702 DARQKPE

-725 RTLSATGPFGG
+725 RVLSATGPFGG

-745 EPKKIAWIQCVG
+745 EPEKIAWIQCVG

-780 IIAREHDPRI
+780 IIAREHNPRI
-790 EPTIFFIDFRAQG
+790 EPAIFFIDFRAQG

-815 EHGVRLVRGM
+815 VHGVRFIRSM
-825 ISRVAQDPQTHN
+825 ISRVVQDPQTHN
-837 LELNYVDAGGCVQA
+837 LELNYVDEEGRIQA

-857 VLSVGLSPHPA
+857 VLSVGMSPHPA
-868 AAKLA
+868 TRQLA

-880 DKWGFVASPPFRM
+880 DKWGFVESPPFKM
-893 VETSRPGI
+893 VETSRTGI
-901 YTCGVFQAPKDIPET
+901 FTCGVFQSPKDIPET

-927 AALLREARGTLL
+927 ATLLSGARGTLL

-944 PREGD
+944 PLERDVAREE
-949 ISSLKPRL
+949 PRI

-974 ARVTEY
+974 AQVSDY

-985 GVVYAD
+985 QVVYTD

-1001 LEKMRQVI
+1001 LEAMRQVI
-1009 ETESLNRVVVA
+1009 EAHDLNRVVVA
-1020 SCSPRTHEAMFQDN
+1020 SCSPRTHETLFQDN
-1034 LRKAGLNKYLFEM
+1034 LRQAGLNKYLFEM

-1058 QNDPALATEKARE
+1058 QNNPGLATEKAKE

-1078 RAAVLAPLTE
+1078 RASVLRPLAE
-1088 MAVPVNQRALVVGGG
+1088 MPVPVNQRALVVGGG
-1103 LAGLVAALTI
+1103 LAGLVAAQTI
-1113 ADAGYR
+1113 ADAGYQ

-1128 LGGSLARRMRH
+1128 FGGSLAHDMRS

-1147 PFMWELVTRVET
+1147 PFMLELVTRVET
-1159 HPNIRWWEEAR
+1159 HPNIRWWEQAR
-1170 ILNFSGHQGNFR
+1170 IISFSGHKGNFR

-1193 VHVGAVVIATGGQE
+1193 VHFGAVVVATGGQE
-1207 YSPKD
+1207 CAPKE
-1212 YLYGEHSRVLTQIEL
+1212 YLYGDDTRVLTQIEL
-1227 EALLA
+1227 EGLLA
-1232 DSPEELAPAPT
+1232 DQPEDFRIAPT
-1243 IVMIQCVGS
+1243 VVMIQCVGS
-1252 RSPEHPYCS
+1252 REPEHPYCS

-1270 NALKIKEIRPQA
+1270 NAITLKKIRPQA
-1282 RVFILYRDIRTY
+1282 KVFILYRDIRTY

-1308 VQFVRYEPERPP
+1308 VQFIRYEPALKPQ
-1320 EAVPAGEAVK
+1320 VTPAANGLMVSI
-1330 VTVFDQNLRRDLK
+1330 FDQNLKVTVNLR
-1343 FTADYLVLSAAIR
+1343 ADYLALSAAIR
-1356 PHPVTREVAGL
+1356 PHPVAKEIAGL
-1367 LKLPLDADGFLMEA
+1367 MKLPLDNDGFFMEA

-1408 ESVAQ
+1408 ESIAQ

-1418 ARALGVLAQEVMYVG
+1418 ARALGILAQKVMYVG

-1444 AICLTCLRTCPFGV
+1444 AICLTCVRTCPFGV
-1458 PRVDQAEGVVTIDP
+1458 PRVDQAEGVIAIDP

-1482 SACPRKAIEVMHH
+1482 SACPRKAIELMHH
-1495 RDDQFLSKIWA
+1495 RDDQFLAKICA
-1506 IQEGGHAP
+1506 IQK
-1514 GPVPG
+1514 V